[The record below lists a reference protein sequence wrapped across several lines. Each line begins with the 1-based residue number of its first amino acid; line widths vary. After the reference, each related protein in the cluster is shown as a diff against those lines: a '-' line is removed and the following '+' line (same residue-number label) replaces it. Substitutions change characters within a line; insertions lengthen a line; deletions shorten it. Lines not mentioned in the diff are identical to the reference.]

1 MILDD
6 HKNEVGQLLRK
17 LTKLFGNRRE
27 NNTSNTNDSH
37 NYQFQTPQKLSK
49 RKK

>member
-6 HKNEVGQLLRK
+6 HKNEVGQP
-17 LTKLFGNRRE
+17 KLFGNRRE